1 MNSHHALVIV
11 SGGQTGA
18 DRAALD
24 FARRHGF
31 PHRGWCP
38 AGRLAEDGRL
48 ADCYRL
54 QETPSPAYAQRTEWN
69 VRDSDGTVIFTPQPQ
84 LSGGTL
90 LTWQCAQQLG
100 KPVLVL
106 VAGHTPAPA
115 QALRDFL
122 RRHHLRVLNVAGP
135 RASTAPEIGT
145 FVHEVLAEAL
155 LKKTA
160 APTPK
165 PPPHRRQKGH

>member
-1 MNSHHALVIV
+1 MNSPRAMVIV

-24 FARRHGF
+24 FALRHGF

-48 ADCYRL
+48 EDCYRL

-69 VRDSDGTVIFTPQPQ
+69 VRDSDGTVIFTCHAE

-90 LTWQCAQQLG
+90 FTWECARKLG
-100 KPVLVL
+100 RPVLVL
-106 VAGHTPAPA
+106 VAGQTPSPA
-115 QALRDFL
+115 RALRAFL
-122 RRHHLRVLNVAGP
+122 RRHRIRVLNVAGP
-135 RASTAPEIGT
+135 RASFAPGIGA
-145 FVHEVLAEAL
+145 FVEAVLSEAL
-155 LKKTA
+155 LPRRKAGLPPSA
-160 APTPK
+160 A
-165 PPPHRRQKGH
+165 RQ